1 MSTVQFEL
9 RKWQLSDLNSLVK
22 HANNYNIA
30 RFLTDQFLY
39 PYTVQ
44 DGERFLESVLSHN
57 PAKILA
63 IVVEGEAVGSIGVFP
78 QQDIHCL
85 NAEMGYWLSED
96 WWGKG
101 IMTDAIRQMVEYG
114 FRTFPV
120 DRIFA
125 RPFGSNTASQKVLE
139 KAGFRLEARFQQTLL
154 KNGELL
160 DELVYGI
167 RRNDGMKSE
176 VRGQRSEVRSQKSEV
191 RRSNI

>member
-1 MSTVQFEL
+1 MIQFEL
-9 RKWQLSDLNSLVK
+9 RKWQPSDLNSLVK

-30 RFLTDQFLY
+30 RFLTDQFPH

-63 IVVEGEAVGSIGVFP
+63 IVVEGEVVGSIGVFQ
-78 QQDIHCL
+78 QQDVHCL
-85 NAEMGYWLSED
+85 NAEMGYWLAEE
-96 WWGKG
+96 WWGRG
-101 IMTDAIRQMVEYG
+101 IMSAAIGQMVAYG
-114 FRTFPV
+114 FNTFPV

-125 RPFGSNTASQKVLE
+125 RPFGSNTASQRVLE
-139 KAGFRLEARFQQTLL
+139 KAGFRLEARFEKNLL

-167 RRNDGMKSE
+167 RRSDGMK
-176 VRGQRSEVRSQKSEV
+176 SEVRSQKSEV
-191 RRSNI
+191 RSQK